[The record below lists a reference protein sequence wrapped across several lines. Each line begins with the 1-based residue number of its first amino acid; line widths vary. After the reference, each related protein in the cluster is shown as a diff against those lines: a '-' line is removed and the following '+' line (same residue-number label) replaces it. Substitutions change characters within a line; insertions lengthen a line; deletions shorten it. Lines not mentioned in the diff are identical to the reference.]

1 MTNTTRNEQLPYVDP
16 ALADQPELKPSARA
30 TCVDCLGVLIAKCG
44 EINRWHWAH
53 EAHDATC
60 TGSDGEGAW
69 HRAWKMWAEQHGAQT
84 EISEGRHRADI
95 VWHDGTVY
103 ELQSNYLDAVDIANR
118 EQHWGDRLTWI
129 YRITPNRF
137 SRLWNAGDGWFRWQ
151 RPPVSMTRHEAP
163 IIWHVN
169 DRLYDATVT
178 FGGNDVLVK
187 FSKGEPDK
195 YGPVL
200 YGSRPAPFDL
210 NDAIGALR
218 HLSTFA
224 KPHTTEPQ

>member
-1 MTNTTRNEQLPYVDP
+1 MTHLDDALPYADP
-16 ALADQPELKPSARA
+16 ALADQPDLFPTARA
-30 TCVDCLGVLIAKCG
+30 RCVDCLGVLIAKCG

-53 EAHDATC
+53 EATDSTC

-69 HRAWKMWAEQHGAQT
+69 HRAWKVWAEQYGAQT
-84 EISEGRHRADI
+84 EVGEGRHRADI
-95 VWHDGTVY
+95 VWPDGGVY

-129 YRITPNRF
+129 YRITEGRL
-137 SRLWNAGDGWFRWQ
+137 SRLRNIGDGWFRWQ
-151 RPPVSMTRHEAP
+151 RPPVSMSRHEAP
-163 IIWHVN
+163 LLWHVN
-169 DRLYDATVT
+169 DRIYEATVA
-178 FGGNDVLVK
+178 FDGSDVVVK
-187 FSKGEPDK
+187 FTRGEGDE

-218 HLSTFA
+218 HLSMFV
-224 KPHTTEPQ
+224 PSRDREVS